1 LKRLASA
8 AAGVTPERY
17 RLAAGAA
24 AAAVFLVYV
33 LHAVVLIRYPWDWSP
48 DEGLFL
54 DYAWRMIHAPSTLYP
69 RDSSVPFPL
78 AWTPLLP
85 ALLTPI
91 VSWLAEPLAGARLL
105 ALAWTVAIAAGVY
118 VLARGRAGGS
128 LGLAAAAL
136 AVAPMSLTFWYMLV
150 RMDGLMVAL
159 WVWTAVILLPPSLG
173 TGGGRLGWGRA
184 FAGAALL
191 TLSFLAKPTAAIHAA
206 PLVLVWLA
214 VDRWS
219 AFRAATA
226 AAVGGSAAVAALQ
239 IATSGGFL
247 RVQGLWKRHPWY
259 LFWIDDPVLAFVGQT
274 APLLLGA
281 LVVLLLVLRAR
292 RGGWR
297 DPALALWAG
306 GVLIVPALGKY
317 GAESSY
323 LLPLVPATAVLAA
336 RWLGAWSEAAG
347 SAEAERRRR
356 AWAAFGCSALAAVTV
371 SCARFPLPTA
381 EDRAAAETFYRVI
394 EQRGG
399 PILALRPEYAYF
411 RLRQPA
417 EVEGSSFVLM
427 LLLRVKGIEVVPR
440 RIEAQHYRTIVY
452 PPHTWH
458 TDRIAEFVHRYY
470 REVGYAD
477 LGMYYGRV
485 RWLVL
490 VPREDV
496 GASAD
501 VTRGPRV
508 KP

>member
-1 LKRLASA
+1 
-8 AAGVTPERY
+8 
-17 RLAAGAA
+17 
-24 AAAVFLVYV
+24 VFFVYV

-69 RDSSVPFPL
+69 RDGSVPFPL

-85 ALLTPI
+85 ALLTPM
-91 VSWLAEPLAGARLL
+91 VAWLSEPLAGARLL

-118 VLARGRAGGS
+118 VLVRGRAGAS
-128 LGLAAAAL
+128 LALAAAAL

-150 RMDGLMVAL
+150 RMDGLMIAL
-159 WVWTAVILLPPSLG
+159 WIWAAVMLLPPGLESG
-173 TGGGRLGWGRA
+173 ARLGWGRA

-191 TLSFLAKPTAAIHAA
+191 VHGA

-219 AFRAATA
+219 ALRAAVA
-226 AAVGGSAAVAALQ
+226 SAVTGSAVVAALQ
-239 IATSGGFL
+239 LATSGGFL
-247 RVQGLWKRHPWY
+247 RVQSLWKKHPWN
-259 LFWIDDPVLAFVGQT
+259 LLWIDDPLLIFARQA

-281 LVVLLLVLRAR
+281 LVVLALVRRAR

-306 GVLIVPALGKY
+306 GALIVPALGKY

-323 LLPLVPATAVLAA
+323 LLPLIPATAVLAT
-336 RWLGAWSEAAG
+336 RWLGGWAGAAG
-347 SAEAERRRR
+347 SDEGERRRR
-356 AWAAFGCSALAAVTV
+356 AWAALGCAVVAAVTV
-371 SCARFPLPTA
+371 SCARFPLPT
-381 EDRAAAETFYRVI
+381 EQDRVAAETFYRAI

-427 LLLRVKGIEVVPR
+427 LLLRVQGIDVVPR

-458 TDRIAEFVHRYY
+458 TDRIADFIHRYY

-496 GASAD
+496 GPNVTSPPAGASLQPDTPPPTTAKG
-501 VTRGPRV
+501 R
-508 KP
+508 